1 MKTEAKATEFEAR
14 VAKIKRANLKLS
26 AERLQFAIDQALAA
40 VRRDRRRAMSRPVA
54 KRLS

>member
-26 AERLQFAIDQALAA
+26 AERLQFAIDQALAGLGEIG
-40 VRRDRRRAMSRPVA
+40 DEQ
-54 KRLS
+54 